1 VPRGGSKAPA
11 RHWGS
16 LALSGRRREGPA
28 AGNQRG
34 RELVVPCACRHR
46 WVSEWAETR
55 VGAEMRRVGIE
66 KRFAPRKIE
75 VAVERFEFNPGKS
88 NIVRFLNERS
98 SSHGQF
104 HSTPQETITDMV
116 NRAL

>member
-1 VPRGGSKAPA
+1 MCARGLRHTTSGVRDFCRFRVQANDDLSALPRPK
-11 RHWGS
+11 
-16 LALSGRRREGPA
+16 E
-28 AGNQRG
+28 
-34 RELVVPCACRHR
+34 HR